1 MGHVEW
7 QEIRNGEP
15 FFVTA
20 DITADGWRFE
30 ERSTYEVRWFTV
42 PAKAGWIDKAE
53 GLLRKST
60 GSVASA
66 PSTGSV
72 DFEVGDFADNASVL
86 VTATWRIRS
95 GDVAAGMLM
104 LTVLRNHVVSSP
116 DPKSQRILLP
126 AINDAML
133 SVISDEPGSGYTSSS
148 TDRRQPERP
157 VHEPVRG
164 AIAVPDGSTRVARFK
179 SHLVDAAVVVTALS
193 WTHGLLVHDV
203 MALPLVADSP
213 VGANILAG
221 SLLATALRFVSRS
234 A

>member
-7 QEIRNGEP
+7 QEIRNGEL

-20 DITADGWRFE
+20 EKTTDGWRFE
-30 ERSTYEVRWFTV
+30 ERSSYEVRWFTV

-53 GLLRKST
+53 GLLKRST
-60 GSVASA
+60 GSATWA
-66 PSTGSV
+66 PSDGPV

-86 VTATWRIRS
+86 AMATWRIQS

-116 DPKSQRILLP
+116 DPKSRRILLP
-126 AINDAML
+126 AINDAMR
-133 SVISDEPGSGYTSSS
+133 SVIADEPEGGYSSPS
-148 TDRRQPERP
+148 TDSRQQERP
-157 VHEPVRG
+157 VKRDRA
-164 AIAVPDGSTRVARFK
+164 AILVPDGSTRVARFK

-203 MALPLVADSP
+203 MTLPLIADSP

-234 A
+234 G